1 MFCNLTRWL
10 ISRAEDRGKKMP
22 RFAERHAVRC
32 EACREFARFTT
43 SLSVCLS
50 AETSEFL
57 AQAPDSPLDP
67 AAWAAEGS
75 GRGTRAPFRRRFV
88 LHPFPAAAA
97 VLVVAASA
105 LVLFL
110 VVRPGPGLTS
120 AEKRAV
126 IVSLRSVTSAPAEFR
141 GAVAQA
147 ESSLAKERLIL
158 EKSVLSAVEYL
169 QTRLNISIERKE
181 MPKSRAPH
189 RQDKPLS
196 APAGSELL

>member
-22 RFAERHAVRC
+22 RFAERHAAQC
-32 EACREFARFTT
+32 GACREYARFTT
-43 SLSVCLS
+43 SLSARLS
-50 AETSEFL
+50 TETPEFL
-57 AQAPDSPLDP
+57 AKALDSPLDP
-67 AAWAAEGS
+67 AVWAAEAA

-110 VVRPGPGLTS
+110 LVRPGPGLTS
-120 AEKRAV
+120 AEKQEV
-126 IVSLRSVTSAPAEFR
+126 IASLKSVTAVPAEFR
-141 GAVAQA
+141 GAVAEA

-158 EKSVLSAVEYL
+158 ENSVLSAVEYL
-169 QTRLNISIERKE
+169 QTRLNIRIERTKE
-181 MPKSRAPH
+181 APKS
-189 RQDKPLS
+189 L
-196 APAGSELL
+196 

>member
-22 RFAERHAVRC
+22 RFAERHAARC
-32 EACREFARFTT
+32 GACREYALFAA
-43 SLSVCLS
+43 SLSSRLS
-50 AETSEFL
+50 GETSEFL
-57 AQAPDSPLDP
+57 AKAPDSPLDP
-67 AAWAAEGS
+67 AAWVPEEGA

-110 VVRPGPGLTS
+110 VVRPGPGPGLTS
-120 AEKRAV
+120 AEKQAV
-126 IVSLRSVTSAPAEFR
+126 IASLKSVSIAPAEFR
-141 GAVAQA
+141 GAVAEA
-147 ESSLAKERLIL
+147 ESSLARERQIL

-169 QTRLNISIERKE
+169 QARLNIRVERKE
-181 MPKSRAPH
+181 APKS
-189 RQDKPLS
+189 L
-196 APAGSELL
+196 

>member
-10 ISRAEDRGKKMP
+10 ISRAEDRGKEMP

-43 SLSVCLS
+43 SLSVCLY
-50 AETSEFL
+50 AEASEFL

-67 AAWAAEGS
+67 AAWAAEEGA

-97 VLVVAASA
+97 VLVIAASA
-105 LVLFL
+105 LILFL

-126 IVSLRSVTSAPAEFR
+126 ITSLRSVTYAPAEFR
-141 GAVAQA
+141 GAVVEA

-169 QTRLNISIERKE
+169 QARLNIRIERRE
-181 MPKSRAPH
+181 LPKT
-189 RQDKPLS
+189 L
-196 APAGSELL
+196 

>member
-10 ISRAEDRGKKMP
+10 ISRAEDRGKERP

-32 EACREFARFTT
+32 GACREYARFTT
-43 SLSVCLS
+43 SLSVRLS

-57 AQAPDSPLDP
+57 AKAPDSPLDP
-67 AAWAAEGS
+67 AAWAAEGA

-110 VVRPGPGLTS
+110 VVRREPALTS
-120 AEKRAV
+120 AEKWAV
-126 IVSLRSVTSAPAEFR
+126 IASLKSVTAAPDELQ
-141 GAVAQA
+141 GAVAEA
-147 ESSLAKERLIL
+147 ESALVKERQIL
-158 EKSVLSAVEYL
+158 EKSVVSAVDYL
-169 QTRLNISIERKE
+169 QVRLNIRIERRE
-181 MPKSRAPH
+181 IP
-189 RQDKPLS
+189 KPL
-196 APAGSELL
+196 